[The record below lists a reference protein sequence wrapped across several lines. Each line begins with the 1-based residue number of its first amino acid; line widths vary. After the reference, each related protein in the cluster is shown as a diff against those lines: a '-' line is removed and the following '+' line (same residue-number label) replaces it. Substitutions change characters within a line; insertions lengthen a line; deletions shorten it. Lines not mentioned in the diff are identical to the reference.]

1 MSIIKNHNKSRK
13 RKSAFRRVSEWL
25 HLWLGL
31 FSGIIVFVICLT
43 GALWVFRHEVWYFTE
58 RYQQV
63 EPRRQTTML
72 PSHLIA
78 NAKEYLAIKEKQ
90 TVEITSITYGL
101 PTKAVAVDYNLKASG
116 YGTIYLNPYLG
127 NVIMDKRGESAAEKF
142 FIFVRAGHRFLWL
155 PKEIGSPLV
164 GASCLIF
171 VITLI
176 TGVIWWLPVK
186 WNSKTRKKSFGIK
199 WKANWKRVNIDL
211 HNVLGFYAVIF
222 VLVLTVTGI
231 VFTFKWFENGI
242 YKILTWKN
250 PAAAEIT
257 QPLSDTTL
265 LKSANRFHPED
276 ILWKRMNSTYNGKIG
291 RLVIDFPAKAEDPYQ
306 VIVLFGDG
314 TIIYNKVLAYY
325 DQYSLQQIKTNKE
338 RLKPYAHLSTG
349 EKVFRMNFDIHT
361 GQILGLP
368 TKIIAFF
375 ACIIGA
381 SLPVTGFIIWYNRK
395 WGKRKRPKNV
405 NNLVSWSAE

>member
-1 MSIIKNHNKSRK
+1 M
-13 RKSAFRRVSEWL
+13 SEWL

-31 FSGIIVFVICLT
+31 FSGIIVFVVCLT

-63 EPRRQTTML
+63 EPRRQAMML
-72 PSHLIA
+72 PSYLIA
-78 NAKEYLAIKEKQ
+78 NAKEYLAVREKQ

-101 PTKAVAVDYNLKASG
+101 ATKAVAVDYNLQASG

-127 NVIMDKRGESAAEKF
+127 NVLRDKRGESAAEQF

-211 HNVLGFYAVIF
+211 HNVLGFYAVVF
-222 VLVLTVTGI
+222 VLVLTITGI

-242 YKILTWKN
+242 YKILTWEN
-250 PAAAEIT
+250 PVEAKII
-257 QPLSDTTL
+257 QPLSDTSL
-265 LKSANRFHPED
+265 SDSANRFHPED

-291 RLVIDFPAKAEDPYQ
+291 RLVIDFPAKAEDPYR
-306 VIVLFGDG
+306 VILLFGDG
-314 TIIYNKVLAYY
+314 IIIYNKVLAYY
-325 DQYSLQQIKTNKE
+325 DQYSLQQIKTDKE
-338 RLKPYAHLSTG
+338 RMEPYAQLSTG

-368 TKIIAFF
+368 TKIIAFL